1 MNIHYISDLLEYKRS
16 VSLVNDR
23 IELGPPVETGRRL
36 IENHLDMAIAMDL
49 DGRLYVTEK
58 GDNEQPAEVVHM
70 ITNLESR
77 LE

>member
-1 MNIHYISDLLEYKRS
+1 MLL
-16 VSLVNDR
+16 VDDR
-23 IELGPPVETGRRL
+23 IELGAPVETGRRL
-36 IENHLDMAIAMDL
+36 IENHLDMAITMDL

-58 GDNEQPAEVVHM
+58 GDNEQPVEVVQM